1 VSDAGQ
7 REPLTGERQIVD
19 VEGGY
24 DHPELSVVL
33 AESR

>member
-1 VSDAGQ
+1 MRAAHRD
-7 REPLTGERQIVD
+7 RQIVD